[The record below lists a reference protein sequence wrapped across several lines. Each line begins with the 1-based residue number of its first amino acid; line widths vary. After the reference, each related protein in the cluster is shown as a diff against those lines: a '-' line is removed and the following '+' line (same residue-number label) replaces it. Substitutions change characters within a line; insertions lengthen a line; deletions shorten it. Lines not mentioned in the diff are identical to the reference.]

1 MQAVGYGA
9 DPRIRWT
16 EWLPWLAAV
25 AVFFLLPEYLSLG
38 ARILV
43 FILFAL
49 SLDLILGYAG
59 VITLGHSAFFGL
71 GAYVAGILAA
81 KFGITDPLLL
91 LAAAA
96 LAAGVLGIA
105 TGAVILRTH
114 GLTQLMLTLAI
125 AAVCLEIA
133 NKATPITGGADGLS
147 GITIAPIFGAFRFDL
162 FGRTAYVCCL
172 VLLFCG
178 WWLVA
183 PDHLFAVRR
192 HADRHPRE
200 RSCACTRSACP
211 STGGSLIAYT
221 ISAMIAGVAGA
232 LLTQTNQFVGLNVL
246 GFEPSGEL
254 MVMLIL
260 GGVGRLYGAF
270 VGPLV
275 YLIAQDLLAKQF
287 PEYWYFGIGLMLV
300 LVVHVRPRRHSRDH
314 RRPDR
319 AVAGDRRDP
328 GARNT
333 RPVQE
338 LRRAHRRRQHP
349 VPPRR
354 RRAPRADR
362 PQRRRQDDFRQHAHR
377 PARPLFGPG
386 PARRRGHHPPVA
398 RRRASSA
405 ASAALSRSIRC
416 SAI

>member
-1 MQAVGYGA
+1 MMQAVGYGA

-49 SLDLILGYAG
+49 SLDLVLGYAG

-147 GITIAPIFGAFRFDL
+147 GIKIDPIFGAFRFDM
-162 FGRTAYVCCL
+162 FGKTAYVYCL
-172 VLLFCG
+172 VMLFCG
-178 WWLVA
+178 WWLVRRIIYSPFGA
-183 PDHLFAVRR
+183 TLTGIRENEVRM
-192 HADRHPRE
+192 HAIGVPVYLR
-200 RSCACTRSACP
+200 
-211 STGGSLIAYT
+211 LVIAYT
-221 ISAMIAGVAGA
+221 VSAMIAGVAGA

-254 MVMLIL
+254 LVMLIL

-275 YLIAQDLLAKQF
+275 YMIAQDQLAKQF
-287 PEYWYFGIGLMLV
+287 PEYWYLGIGLILV
-300 LVVHVRPRRHSRDH
+300 LVVMFARGGILGITDGLIARF
-314 RRPDR
+314 RRP
-319 AVAGDRRDP
+319 A
-328 GARNT
+328 
-333 RPVQE
+333 
-338 LRRAHRRRQHP
+338 
-349 VPPRR
+349 
-354 RRAPRADR
+354 
-362 PQRRRQDDFRQHAHR
+362 
-377 PARPLFGPG
+377 
-386 PARRRGHHPPVA
+386 
-398 RRRASSA
+398 
-405 ASAALSRSIRC
+405 
-416 SAI
+416 